1 MAHLNFTDFYQVP
14 DLQFDINKMRSDL
27 SAILEKKGF
36 KSPEGITNFGAIPLI
51 KFQMMM
57 TQLKETR

>member
-27 SAILEKKGF
+27 SVILEKKV
-36 KSPEGITNFGAIPLI
+36 
-51 KFQMMM
+51 
-57 TQLKETR
+57 LKL